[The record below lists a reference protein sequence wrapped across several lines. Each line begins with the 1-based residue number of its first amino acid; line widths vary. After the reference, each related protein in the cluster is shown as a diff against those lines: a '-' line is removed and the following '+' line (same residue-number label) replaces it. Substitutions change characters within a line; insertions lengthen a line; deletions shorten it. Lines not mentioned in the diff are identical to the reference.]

1 MVMFANTIVAKA
13 SPSGR
18 ASISVVRISGAK
30 ALDMA
35 RIILGYTPK
44 IRQAHYGDFFDASG
58 EMIDKGIAIFYKA
71 PYSFTG
77 EDILELQA
85 HGSLVVTD
93 SLIETALN
101 LGAVLAEAGEFSKR
115 AFLNGKID
123 LIQAEAIADLI
134 AASTRQSMKSALRSL
149 TGKFSSQIN
158 ILVKSINE
166 LRIFVE
172 ASIDFS
178 DEDIDLK
185 GRNTLK
191 NKLVNIKVQLDKILK
206 NAQAGSVLRQGLHIA
221 IVGKPNVGKSSL
233 LNALTKTDSA
243 IVTNLAG
250 TTRDTLKETVH
261 LGGVPIYLADTA
273 GIHRSENI
281 IEKEG
286 IKRAQK
292 AMRAADLILLV
303 FTADS
308 TPDFSILPD
317 VAHLTQTLLVKNKI
331 DTIDKKAGIVRK
343 LIHNKNEITTITI
356 SAKYHLGI
364 DALST
369 EILKLTHV
377 NDLGEH
383 TILARKRHIESL
395 KSARKYIIHAEK
407 NICLNEFFAEEFF
420 AEDLRLCANALG
432 EITGKTTSD
441 DLLGDI
447 FANFC
452 IGK

>member
-1 MVMFANTIVAKA
+1 MSSNTIVARA
-13 SPSGR
+13 SPSGK
-18 ASISVVRISGAK
+18 ASISVVRISGSK
-30 ALDMA
+30 ALNIA
-35 RIILGYTPK
+35 HAVLGYTPK
-44 IRQAHYGDFFDASG
+44 IRHAHYGAFFDTSG
-58 EMIDKGIAIFYKA
+58 AMIDQGIAIFYKA
-71 PYSFTG
+71 PHSFTG

-85 HGSLVVTD
+85 HGSIAVTD
-93 SLIETALN
+93 SLIETALD
-101 LGAVLAEAGEFSKR
+101 LGAALAEAGEFSKR

-134 AASTRQSMKSALRSL
+134 ASSTRQSMKSALRSL

-158 ILVKSINE
+158 ALVKSINE
-166 LRIFVE
+166 LRIFIE
-172 ASIDFS
+172 ANIDFS
-178 DEDIDLK
+178 DEDIDIK
-185 GRNTLK
+185 SRYELK
-191 NKLVNIKVQLDKILK
+191 NKLVDIKMQLDKILK
-206 NAQAGSVLRQGLHIA
+206 NAKAGSILRDGIHVA
-221 IVGKPNVGKSSL
+221 IIGKPNVGKSSL

-250 TTRDTLKETVH
+250 TTRDSLKETVY
-261 LGGVPIYLADTA
+261 LGGVPIYLTDTA
-273 GIHRSENI
+273 GIRHSENI

-286 IKRAQK
+286 IKRTQK
-292 AMRAADLILLV
+292 VMYAADLILLV
-303 FTADS
+303 FEANS
-308 TPDFSILPD
+308 KPDFSILPD
-317 VAHLTQTLLVKNKI
+317 TTNFVQTLLIKNKI
-331 DTIDKKAGIVRK
+331 DATDEKAGVVQKTIQ
-343 LIHNKNEITTITI
+343 NKNKITTITI

-364 DALST
+364 DVLST
-369 EILKLTHV
+369 EILKLTCA

-395 KSARKYIIHAEK
+395 KAARQYVIRAEK
-407 NICLNEFFAEEFF
+407 NICLNDFFAEELF